1 MRLPDNI
8 ASHEQPGT
16 YWYRQLRDYLLSI
29 TGQSSA
35 DIRAERT
42 PGGIRYFLVNP
53 PPQSASV
60 SRPSFSG
67 LIRFPEN
74 RKYTVPEEWD
84 AFLLVHF
91 DSYTAEWLPVEPAPC
106 PPAAQV
112 YPLEQLSGDLIIAR
126 L

>member
-1 MRLPDNI
+1 MRLPDYI
-8 ASHEQPGT
+8 ASDEEPGSE
-16 YWYRQLRDYLLSI
+16 WYRQLRDYLLSI

-35 DIRAERT
+35 DIRAEHT

-53 PPQSASV
+53 SIATPAPG
-60 SRPSFSG
+60 RLPFSG

-91 DSYTAEWLPVEPAPC
+91 DSYTAEWLPVEPTPC

-112 YPLEQLSGDLIIAR
+112 YPIEQLSGDLIIAR

>member
-1 MRLPDNI
+1 MRE
-8 ASHEQPGT
+8 A
-16 YWYRQLRDYLLSI
+16 I
-29 TGQSSA
+29 TGATGVSRISA
-35 DIRAERT
+35 DAYYGLDRVARQRQRRRT
-42 PGGIRYFLVNP
+42 AANYPA
-53 PPQSASV
+53 SAP
-60 SRPSFSG
+60 RGPLPFSG

-91 DSYTAEWLPVEPAPC
+91 DSYTAEWLPVEPTPC

-112 YPLEQLSGDLIIAR
+112 YPIEQLSGDLIIAR